1 MIVGV
6 ETLEEGVVGEFN
18 CCKKVFPFAPV
29 AISLLV
35 GIVRNC
41 SSLGCNRSQFPTV
54 DTSSG
59 GRGKIL
65 KVVDI

>member
-1 MIVGV
+1 VGV

-29 AISLLV
+29 AIALLV
-35 GIVRNC
+35 DIVRNC

-54 DTSSG
+54 DASSG
-59 GRGKIL
+59 GRGKML
-65 KVVDI
+65 KVMGI

>member
-1 MIVGV
+1 LVVGV

-29 AISLLV
+29 DISLLV
-35 GIVRNC
+35 GVSRNC

-54 DTSSG
+54 DTSAG
-59 GRGKIL
+59 GRGNIL
-65 KVVDI
+65 KVVGI

>member
-1 MIVGV
+1 MVVRV
-6 ETLEEGVVGEFN
+6 EMVKEGVVGKFN
-18 CCKKVFPFAPV
+18 CCKKVFSFAPV

-41 SSLGCNRSQFPTV
+41 SSLGCRRSQFSTV

-59 GRGKIL
+59 CRGKIL
-65 KVVDI
+65 KVGGI